1 MDTEKLTKILAAIA
15 AEHDGLDLKIREDGL
30 LEARYFLDEVGV
42 YVDFMPDP
50 AMRAFGASFAFVQY
64 ETPPSV
70 VDADPHHLRDI
81 AGQLDWLLL
90 RVDDALV
97 RAHELYYTK
106 QPEQP
111 AARAHASNR
120 ETVRRTRIQCAD
132 GHSISVQ
139 ASAFHYSQPRDNRFH
154 NIWLYDAVECGY
166 PETRDGEV
174 YHPAELEAYR
184 EQGDSSVYPYTPIG
198 VVAAFVHA
206 HGGAVSGGEI
216 DTNY

>member
-1 MDTEKLTKILAAIA
+1 MKISDIQSLTGKTIKDVTLGAPESVHINFTDGTSIEVADTLRWA
-15 AEHDGLDLKIREDGL
+15 G
-30 LEARYFLDEVGV
+30 
-42 YVDFMPDP
+42 
-50 AMRAFGASFAFVQY
+50 
-64 ETPPSV
+64 ET
-70 VDADPHHLRDI
+70 L
-81 AGQLDWLLL
+81 
-90 RVDDALV
+90 
-97 RAHELYYTK
+97 
-106 QPEQP
+106 
-111 AARAHASNR
+111 RAHASNR
-120 ETVRRTRIQCAD
+120 EIVRRRRIQCAD

-216 DTNY
+216 DPNY